1 MDAIPKGLTFMA
13 PNENVKD
20 EIRVCVIARKVWNG
34 RERVE
39 ART

>member
-1 MDAIPKGLTFMA
+1 MDATPKGLTFME
-13 PNENVKD
+13 PTENVKD
-20 EIRVCVIARKVWNG
+20 EIQICVITREVWNG